1 MTEPAVVQNN
11 SRHIRKLPG
20 LDKAAILMLS
30 LPDIYVAKIFQKLED
45 IEVKELSH
53 KMAHL
58 GTVKSEIVEQL
69 YYEFAEK
76 VSTTG
81 SVYGSLETTERILS
95 KIFDTSKVKKLM
107 EEIRGP
113 SGRTVWDKLSNIGED
128 VLATFL
134 KNEYPQTVAV
144 VLSKIK
150 PDQAARVIPLLPEE
164 LSIEVIQR
172 MLRIDNV
179 QREILDEVEA
189 TLRSEFMANLSKTIA
204 IDPYEQ
210 MAEIFNAFDRVSESS
225 FMAALEERDKDAAER
240 VKSLMFTFDDLVKL
254 DVNSMQA
261 VIRTVDKAK
270 MALALKGA
278 SDVIKD
284 LFFKNMSER
293 AAKLLKED
301 MEALGMV
308 RIRDVDDA
316 QMGIVLQVKD
326 LAARGEVMIRDE
338 EDDSE
343 MVG

>member
-1 MTEPAVVQNN
+1 MAEAAVAQTNKYT
-11 SRHIRKLPG
+11 RKLSG

-30 LPDIYVAKIFQKLED
+30 LPDTYVAKIFQKLED

-58 GTVKSEIVEQL
+58 GTIKSEVVEQL

-81 SVYGSLETTERILS
+81 SVYGSLETTEKILS

-164 LSIEVIQR
+164 LSIEVLQR

-179 QREILDEVEA
+179 QRDILEEIET
-189 TLRSEFMANLSKTIA
+189 TLRSEFMANLSKTA
-204 IDPYEQ
+204 AVDPYEQ
-210 MAEIFNAFDRVSESS
+210 MAEIFNAFDRASEAKY
-225 FMAALEERDKDAAER
+225 MTALEEKDNEAADR

-254 DVNSMQA
+254 DANSMQA
-261 VIRTVDKAK
+261 VIRVVDKSK

-308 RIRDVDDA
+308 RIRDVDEA
-316 QMGIVLQVKD
+316 QMNIVLQVKD
-326 LAARGEVMIRDE
+326 LAARGEVVIRDDD
-338 EDDSE
+338 DDSE